1 MNKKSTSEVMS
12 IINEDCDDCVLILML
27 NAYVKWYLL
36 YVLKHI
42 NKIYTY
48 YQLLDTDLFLTNK

>member
-12 IINEDCDDCVLILML
+12 IINEDCDDCVLVLML

-36 YVLKHI
+36 YVMRLVS
-42 NKIYTY
+42 
-48 YQLLDTDLFLTNK
+48 